1 MGLSLYNLLK
11 ACLLVVN
18 ALAVLHPHR
27 FLAHYQ
33 LDTVREGTGMKQQIA
48 SMLLAARY
56 MQCEDVAAVAVV
68 RRGSP
73 RRSRCLALSSRARA
87 AAHCRL
93 PRRADARARMTG
105 PLVGLNCLFILVEFF
120 FG

>member
-48 SMLLAARY
+48 GMLLAARY
-56 MQCEDVAAVAVV
+56 MQCEDVAATVV
-68 RRGSP
+68 CGESPLARLSVLHRSLCCPPRLPSP
-73 RRSRCLALSSRARA
+73 RSRTQHTHA
-87 AAHCRL
+87 
-93 PRRADARARMTG
+93 TG
-105 PLVGLNCLFILVEFF
+105 PLVGLNCFFILVEFF